1 MMRDKKFI
9 ETVEEIVKT
18 DPRYTTEAYE
28 FVSEAVVYTAQK
40 LERNPH
46 STNRHISGHELLDGI
61 RQYAIEQFGP
71 MAGEI
76 LKSWGI
82 NDSISIGNIVFN
94 MVNKKL
100 LGANSND
107 SINDFKEGFDFEE
120 AFSKPFRPDKGKKEL
135 EPPLIA

>member
-1 MMRDKKFI
+1 MRDKKFI

-18 DPRYTTEAYE
+18 DPRYTIEAYE
-28 FVSEAVVYTAQK
+28 FVSNAVVYTARK
-40 LERNPH
+40 LERNP
-46 STNRHISGHELLDGI
+46 SSVNRHISGGELLDGVKK
-61 RQYAIEQFGP
+61 YAIEQFGP

-94 MVNKKL
+94 LVNKKL
-100 LGANSND
+100 LGASNND
-107 SINDFKEGFDFEE
+107 SIDDFKEGFDFEE
-120 AFSKPFRPDKGKKEL
+120 AFSKPFRPAKGEKEF